1 MEIGFYIGLGLWLT
15 VLATAFIM
23 TLAEDSYRFCPI
35 KVIVAAI
42 VLIGLPTFWG
52 GVIEWGLS

>member
-15 VLATAFIM
+15 LMAIDLTIV
-23 TLAEDSYRFCPI
+23 EEGYRIVPM

-42 VLIGLPTFWG
+42 VFIGLPTFWG